1 MNVFQELCFTPGPIW
16 FSYVLML
23 QHRKAC
29 VFLEISSEATKS
41 CSLCSYVH
49 KHTQWTFPILKEAPK
64 GKGQKRNTFQSGSS
78 IDFFWLY
85 WMQRQRLSVLWLTL
99 GSLSSVS
106 SQVMVARTSGYAHD
120 PEGPIS
126 LLPLSVQSSP
136 LLPGVSWD
144 SWLLVWVPLLF
155 RISYL
160 AVGLAFWSLHRH

>member
-23 QHRKAC
+23 QHRRAC

-126 LLPLSVQSSP
+126 LLPPLCPELTPASWGFLRQLIAGLGASP
-136 LLPGVSWD
+136 L
-144 SWLLVWVPLLF
+144 
-155 RISYL
+155 SY
-160 AVGLAFWSLHRH
+160 